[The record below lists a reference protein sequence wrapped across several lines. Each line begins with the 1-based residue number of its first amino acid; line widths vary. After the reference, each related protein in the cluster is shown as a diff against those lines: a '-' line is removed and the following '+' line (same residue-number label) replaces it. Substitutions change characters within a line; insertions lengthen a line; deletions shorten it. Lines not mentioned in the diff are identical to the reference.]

1 MCVCVGGKG
10 QTVSGH
16 TMKCVL
22 ESGKDF
28 FLNLLLA
35 LVRVCFVVCAL
46 FFGKGRGGEGVER
59 VGGERVG
66 FT

>member
-16 TMKCVL
+16 TMKSVF

-46 FFGKGRGGEGVER
+46 FFGKGRGGGGV
-59 VGGERVG
+59 
-66 FT
+66 